1 MRCPALLIA
10 ELRMPVESV
19 GYCDGVSI
27 SNVGGACDSQVS
39 EKRTGDNGVSR
50 ASSLSGE
57 KWMREQKKERHS
69 KVARIGKLAK
79 AAENTDEREPGGFQS
94 ITHSL
99 LRLTSFLYRAPGKC
113 SYVVARSFFLLLLN
127 CSAWL
132 CLGPA

>member
-19 GYCDGVSI
+19 GYCDGVST

-50 ASSLSGE
+50 ASSFSGE

-79 AAENTDEREPGGFQS
+79 AAENTDERERDRRFS
-94 ITHSL
+94 INHSL
-99 LRLTSFLYRAPGKC
+99 SSLDVISIQSTRKMFIRGCEKFL
-113 SYVVARSFFLLLLN
+113 
-127 CSAWL
+127 
-132 CLGPA
+132 PALA

>member
-19 GYCDGVSI
+19 GYCDGVST
-27 SNVGGACDSQVS
+27 SNVDGACDSQVS
-39 EKRTGDNGVSR
+39 EERTGDNGVSR
-50 ASSLSGE
+50 ASSFSGE

-79 AAENTDEREPGGFQS
+79 AAENTDERELGGFQS

-99 LRLTSFLYRAPGKC
+99 RLTSFLYRAHGKC
-113 SYVVARSFFLLLLN
+113 SYVVARNFFQLLLN
-127 CSAWL
+127 CSAWP